1 MFCSPLSERKVCE
14 RSSEWRD
21 ALDFFAEMQRRQI
34 QQECE
39 RKDSEGSAYRRKNSN
54 DRFRPVNLDVLA
66 LDL

>member
-1 MFCSPLSERKVCE
+1 MCE

-39 RKDSEGSAYRRKNSN
+39 RKDQLTDENTLMIDS
-54 DRFRPVNLDVLA
+54 
-66 LDL
+66 DL